1 MHRIVLDI
9 GLLVFF
15 LSIIVFVRMQ
25 LPVTEIL
32 LRSLI
37 LFIALSILL
46 SLSAIFIG
54 KTLGKASV
62 DEADETSNNN
72 STK

>member
-25 LPVTEIL
+25 LPITEIL

-46 SLSAIFIG
+46 SVSAIFIG

-62 DEADETSNNN
+62 DEADETSNNS

>member
-46 SLSAIFIG
+46 SVSAIFIG

-62 DEADETSNNN
+62 DEADETSNNS

>member
-62 DEADETSNNN
+62 DEADETSNNS